1 MKLSFVTLVIVLLAV
16 EQIRSSPTGR
26 LEKFAFEKYLTRARA
41 VLDRVPLID
50 G

>member
-1 MKLSFVTLVIVLLAV
+1 MKLIFVHLVILLAA
-16 EQIRSSPTGR
+16 EQIRSSPTRR
-26 LEKFAFEKYLTRARA
+26 LEQFAFEKYLTRARA